1 MIEEETGTKQPQL
14 PQIPPPPDSSQPPQG
29 IEPWDAETPQ
39 VTIRD
44 VMHNPNFVK
53 LWAAQ
58 MLSQRAEA
66 MQLRYLQT
74 LTQIAGDKSST
85 IVFPI
90 PMDVLGPLLDKAKDP
105 SR

>member
-58 MLSQRAEA
+58 MLSQTAQQIVNYA
-66 MQLRYLQT
+66 LVLQVAT
-74 LTQIAGDKSST
+74 LTGSST
-85 IVFPI
+85 AVSGIIISFTLPAI
-90 PMDVLGPLLDKAKDP
+90 LF
-105 SR
+105 